1 MTDRIAA
8 LETRIA
14 KLHER
19 VAAVELQLAKQRAV
33 NEALL
38 LCSDAF
44 VGGREELLAALKRA
58 E

>member
-8 LETRIA
+8 LETR
-14 KLHER
+14 HER
-19 VAAVELQLAKQRAV
+19 VAAVERQLAKQRAV